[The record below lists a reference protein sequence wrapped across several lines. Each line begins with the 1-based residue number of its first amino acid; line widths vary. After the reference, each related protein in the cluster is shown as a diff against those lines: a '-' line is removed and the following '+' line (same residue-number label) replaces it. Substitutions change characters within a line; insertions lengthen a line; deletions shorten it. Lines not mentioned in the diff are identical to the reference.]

1 MFESN
6 TQTKVLKVARSTSGI
21 PLMTAKNFLPSA
33 KLTTTYCTQHVVQSD
48 VAVKTSLDGVCMR
61 GSIQR
66 VFFYGVHWRT
76 LSTFCIVSGKR
87 FVTSLGI
94 EMIDLANAIEGLT
107 LSLAIQQT
115 TRFTSTLSS
124 MISWK
129 FLLVVVMKTA
139 SMAPSLNVALDNH
152 VGSLPSS
159 TMDVVCLADSVAG
172 TVYMISPGP

>member
-1 MFESN
+1 
-6 TQTKVLKVARSTSGI
+6 
-21 PLMTAKNFLPSA
+21 
-33 KLTTTYCTQHVVQSD
+33 
-48 VAVKTSLDGVCMR
+48 MR

-66 VFFYGVHWRT
+66 VFFYGVYWRT
-76 LSTFCIVSGKR
+76 LSTLCIVSGKR
-87 FVTSLGI
+87 FVLSLGI

-139 SMAPSLNVALDNH
+139 SL
-152 VGSLPSS
+152 
-159 TMDVVCLADSVAG
+159 
-172 TVYMISPGP
+172 

>member
-1 MFESN
+1 
-6 TQTKVLKVARSTSGI
+6 
-21 PLMTAKNFLPSA
+21 
-33 KLTTTYCTQHVVQSD
+33 
-48 VAVKTSLDGVCMR
+48 MR

>member
-1 MFESN
+1 MCLF
-6 TQTKVLKVARSTSGI
+6 
-21 PLMTAKNFLPSA
+21 
-33 KLTTTYCTQHVVQSD
+33 C
-48 VAVKTSLDGVCMR
+48 
-61 GSIQR
+61 
-66 VFFYGVHWRT
+66 GVHWIT
-76 LSTFCIVSGKR
+76 LSSICIVSGKR
-87 FVTSLGI
+87 FVISLGI

-124 MISWK
+124 MISWT

-159 TMDVVCLADSVAG
+159 TMDVVCTADSMAG
-172 TVYMISPGP
+172 TVHLISPGP